1 MPELKLPYLNEVR
14 LVGRLVADPHPLE
27 AAGNRP
33 GAAITIASNR
43 YVKGRD
49 AKTFTTFVDVICW
62 GDLATAV
69 VQHLAKGSAVLV
81 SGSLAQYEKKQA
93 KGPKVKVLQVS
104 ASQIQFLDKP
114 DASPAPQ
121 DEEESAF

>member
-14 LVGRLVADPHPLE
+14 LVGRLVADPHSLE
-27 AAGNRP
+27 ATGGRP
-33 GAAITIASNR
+33 GAALTVASNR

-49 AKTFTTFVDVICW
+49 AKTYSTYVDVVCW

-69 VQHLAKGSAVLV
+69 INHLAKGSAVMV
-81 SGSLAQYEKKQA
+81 DGSLAQYEKKPK
-93 KGPKVKVLQVS
+93 KGPAVKVLLVS

-114 DASPAPQ
+114 DSSSAAP
-121 DEEESAF
+121 DEP